1 MSLNFSKLKKLF
13 KKNLSIFITYLS
25 ILGIILVW
33 NIIYVQAKI
42 YTDIQQAEDYDHEV
56 ELEYGVPSLIS
67 EVSVPPG
74 DKFSVLEIGGFHL
87 KANFS
92 NNNGSIWINDQNN
105 ETIWRDYLNETI
117 ETNIN
122 VNSSSIL
129 RYSLW
134 ANSSTLG
141 NETLY
146 FTFFAEIY
154 SGHNFGLGVLIV
166 FVPIIIGIVICGVTC
181 GKKKKEKGLPYL
193 DGWTVNIAKSY

>member
-33 NIIYVQAKI
+33 NIIYVQAKR

-74 DKFSVLEIGGFHL
+74 DKFSVFEIGGFYL

-146 FTFFAEIY
+146 FTFLPSIY

>member
-1 MSLNFSKLKKLF
+1 LNFSKLKKFF

-25 ILGIILVW
+25 ILGIILVG

-56 ELEYGVPSLIS
+56 ELEYGIPTLIS

-74 DKFSVLEIGGFHL
+74 DKFSVLMIGGFYL

-105 ETIWRDYLNETI
+105 ETIWIDYLNEII

-146 FTFFAEIY
+146 FTFLPTIY

-166 FVPIIIGIVICGVTC
+166 FVPIIIGIVIVGVIF
-181 GKKKKEKGLPYL
+181 GKKKREKVML
-193 DGWTVNIAKSY
+193 

>member
-1 MSLNFSKLKKLF
+1 MFANPNMRLNFSKLKKLF
-13 KKNLSIFITYLS
+13 KKNLSIFFTYLS
-25 ILGIILVW
+25 ILGIILVC

-42 YTDIQQAEDYDHEV
+42 YTDIQQAESDYDHEV
-56 ELEYGVPSLIS
+56 ELDYGVPTLIS
-67 EVSVPPG
+67 EVSVPPS
-74 DKFSVLEIGGFHL
+74 DKFSVYMIGGFYL

-105 ETIWRDYLNETI
+105 ETIWRDYLNEIIDTH
-117 ETNIN
+117 IN

-141 NETLY
+141 NEILY
-146 FTFFAEIY
+146 FTFLPTIY

-166 FVPIIIGIVICGVTC
+166 FVPIIIGIVIVGVIF
-181 GKKKKEKGLPYL
+181 GKKKKEKVMP
-193 DGWTVNIAKSY
+193 W

>member
-1 MSLNFSKLKKLF
+1 MRLNFSKLKKLF
-13 KKNLSIFITYLS
+13 KKNLSIFFTYLS
-25 ILGIILVW
+25 ILGIILVC

-42 YTDIQQAEDYDHEV
+42 YTDIQQAESDYDHEV
-56 ELEYGVPSLIS
+56 ELDYGVPTLIS
-67 EVSVPPG
+67 EVSVPPS
-74 DKFSVLEIGGFHL
+74 DKFSVYMIGGLYL

-105 ETIWRDYLNETI
+105 ETIWRDYLNEIIDTH
-117 ETNIN
+117 IN

-146 FTFFAEIY
+146 FTFLPTIY
-154 SGHNFGLGVLIV
+154 SGNNFGLGVLIV
-166 FVPIIIGIVICGVTC
+166 FVPIIIGIVIVGVIF
-181 GKKKKEKGLPYL
+181 GKKKKEKVMP
-193 DGWTVNIAKSY
+193 W

>member
-1 MSLNFSKLKKLF
+1 MRLNLSKLKKFL

-25 ILGIILVW
+25 ILGIVLVG
-33 NIIYVQAKI
+33 NVIYVQAKI
-42 YTDIQQAEDYDHEV
+42 YTDIQQAESDYDHEV
-56 ELEYGVPSLIS
+56 ELEYGVPTLIS
-67 EVSVPPG
+67 EVSVRPG
-74 DKFSVLEIGGFHL
+74 DKFSVLEIGGFYL

-105 ETIWRDYLNETI
+105 ETIWRDYLNEII
-117 ETNIN
+117 EKYID

-146 FTFFAEIY
+146 FTFFAEIF

-166 FVPIIIGIVICGVTC
+166 FVPIIIGIVICGAIF
-181 GKKKKEKGLPYL
+181 GKKKREKVMP
-193 DGWTVNIAKSY
+193 WE